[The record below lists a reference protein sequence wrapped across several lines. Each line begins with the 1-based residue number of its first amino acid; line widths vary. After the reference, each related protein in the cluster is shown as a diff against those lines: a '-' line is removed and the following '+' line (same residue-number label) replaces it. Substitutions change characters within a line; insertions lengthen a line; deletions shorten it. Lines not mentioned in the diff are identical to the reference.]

1 MRVSRNRDECE
12 PYAFRMNKSMK
23 YAFFSEF
30 GGKKITFFSR
40 VFAVFMVLLMFFAHI
55 FFPAWAGWNFI
66 ALFVP
71 S

>member
-1 MRVSRNRDECE
+1 
-12 PYAFRMNKSMK
+12 MNKSMK